1 MNLDHLLRPFSA
13 GEVKQR
19 TTAMGNK
26 VDYLETP
33 TVINRMNEAFLGE
46 WSFKILEHQMLDDVI
61 VVLGELTAAGVTK
74 QQFGTCELNQ
84 EGEEGNVFSIG
95 DAMKAAASDALKKC
109 ATLFGIGLQLYGA
122 ITSDQGTGETTSTD
136 SEPDGA
142 SNMYENV
149 STEEVVSD
157 VEPSYESS
165 PFSTGQAN
173 AESEDANEAESLS
186 DATEAPITD
195 MQFAEIVELARRMNF
210 TQAQV
215 DQRAQS
221 RYGKSLAELAGWEA
235 DEIIAKL
242 RS

>member
-1 MNLDHLLRPFSA
+1 MNLDHLVRPFSA
-13 GEVKQR
+13 GQVKQR

-33 TVINRMNEAFLGE
+33 TVIIRMNEAFLGE

-74 QQFGTCELNQ
+74 QQFGTCELNH

-122 ITSDQGTGETTSTD
+122 ATSDQAYGDITSTESAPD
-136 SEPDGA
+136 SAP
-142 SNMYENV
+142 NVYEDV
-149 STEEVVSD
+149 SSEDIVSD
-157 VEPSYESS
+157 EEPSYDSS
-165 PFSTGQAN
+165 PSSMVQADT
-173 AESEDANEAESLS
+173 ESEDMDETVSLS
-186 DATEAPITD
+186 DTVEEAITD
-195 MQFAEIVELARRMNF
+195 MQIAEIVELARRMNF

-221 RYGKSLAELAGWEA
+221 RYGKSLADLARWEA